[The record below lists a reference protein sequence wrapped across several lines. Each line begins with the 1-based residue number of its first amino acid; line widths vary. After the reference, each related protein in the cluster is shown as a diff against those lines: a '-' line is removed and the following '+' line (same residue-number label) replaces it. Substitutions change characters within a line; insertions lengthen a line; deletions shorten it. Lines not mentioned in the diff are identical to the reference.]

1 MDYKATDGFD
11 GSDEWFCY
19 LWECS
24 QSSARRREDYPG
36 PTRRTKS
43 INIFYLI
50 QDKQSQKMEYEQL
63 EINSDL
69 ERSIALKQG
78 KSTYDRSEEGREL
91 LEIWA
96 WMLDTY
102 MEIQVSDW
110 KEVMK
115 DKDRTENR
123 TWFRGRSL
131 NKKKV
136 NKIIHGALME
146 QGISLRKIHDHV
158 TAALDCITNQWR
170 IQEPFKRGEIKA
182 AYYSLFG
189 LASVTII
196 TAVKAT
202 DSDIEI
208 EDLTDSPQKT
218 AAFLYERYSS
228 TARFPKDRLE
238 RCLNLRSF
246 ERG

>member
-1 MDYKATDGFD
+1 
-11 GSDEWFCY
+11 
-19 LWECS
+19 
-24 QSSARRREDYPG
+24 
-36 PTRRTKS
+36 
-43 INIFYLI
+43 
-50 QDKQSQKMEYEQL
+50 MEYEQL

-91 LEIWA
+91 LEILA

-115 DKDRTENR
+115 DKDRRENR

-218 AAFLYERYSS
+218 ADFLYERYSS

-238 RCLNLRSF
+238 RCINRCW
-246 ERG
+246 E

>member
-1 MDYKATDGFD
+1 
-11 GSDEWFCY
+11 
-19 LWECS
+19 
-24 QSSARRREDYPG
+24 
-36 PTRRTKS
+36 
-43 INIFYLI
+43 
-50 QDKQSQKMEYEQL
+50 
-63 EINSDL
+63 
-69 ERSIALKQG
+69 
-78 KSTYDRSEEGREL
+78 
-91 LEIWA
+91 
-96 WMLDTY
+96 
-102 MEIQVSDW
+102 
-110 KEVMK
+110 MK

-208 EDLTDSPQKT
+208 EDLTDSPLKT

-238 RCLNLRSF
+238 RCLNRCW
-246 ERG
+246 E

>member
-1 MDYKATDGFD
+1 
-11 GSDEWFCY
+11 
-19 LWECS
+19 
-24 QSSARRREDYPG
+24 
-36 PTRRTKS
+36 
-43 INIFYLI
+43 
-50 QDKQSQKMEYEQL
+50 MEYEQL
-63 EINSDL
+63 EINNDL
-69 ERSIALKQG
+69 ESDFEIYITKVLNGVRLRPGALRVDNNKHGTGIDLSQAIALKQG

-218 AAFLYERYSS
+218 ADFLYERYSS

-238 RCLNLRSF
+238 RCINRCW
-246 ERG
+246 E